1 LGETLK
7 GAIEITKG
15 IWFGGDFETL
25 KNMIE
30 ESLNENFVD
39 ENMGLK

>member
-1 LGETLK
+1 MNGKIFSLNF
-7 GAIEITKG
+7 GAIQKSLTYQ
-15 IWFGGDFETL
+15 L